1 MGRAH
6 RRIKHRADRINVR
19 AEQEELAD
27 LPHDF
32 LVIHVD
38 FARRADD
45 FRDVLRVLYRRRYEV
60 LELTCCSEK
69 PS

>member
-1 MGRAH
+1 MMGRAH
-6 RRIKHRADRINVR
+6 RRIEHRADRINVC
-19 AEQEELAD
+19 AEQKELAD

-45 FRDVLRVLYRRRYEV
+45 FGDVLRVLYRG
-60 LELTCCSEK
+60 
-69 PS
+69 